1 MNKIKYYWN
10 NLPYEKMNNV
20 LDKVLIVV
28 LIVWVLSQILVI
40 YKLFK

>member
-10 NLPYEKMNNV
+10 NWPYEKMNNV